1 MVEQH
6 LSFLIT
12 SSFDQRLTL
21 VISYLL
27 FLSSFLFWPQSDSNI
42 ILWIKIGL
50 LSVLTVFFIWQGWR
64 LNRWQCEFRLSTSGS
79 GSFPDG
85 QRFLLVRKAFIS
97 AFVVVFYYQC
107 VNDNKSK
114 MIVVWSDMLT
124 DTNYRHLCRLLCQK

>member
-6 LSFLIT
+6 LSFSIT

-27 FLSSFLFWPQSDSNI
+27 FLSSFLFWPQSNSSI
-42 ILWIKIGL
+42 ILFVKIGL

-64 LNRWQCEFRLSTSGS
+64 LSRWQCEFRLSTSGS
-79 GSFPDG
+79 GSFSNG
-85 QRFLLVRKAFIS
+85 QRFILVRKAFIS
-97 AFVVVFYYQC
+97 AFFVVFYYQC
-107 VNDNKSK
+107 VGESKKK

-124 DTNYRHLCRLLCQK
+124 DTNYRHLCRLLCQQ